1 VRPQQ
6 PPAQAPQSQQPPAQ
20 AAPAATPPAAAPP
33 PPQQP
38 RDSSQFIRQPGQG
51 PTRTIQDL
59 RQERQQVQQGNTTI
73 IREGDRTIVRQ
84 CDRTIIRHEESERFA
99 VGARNVRTERR
110 GNETFSIIVRPNGEQ
125 ITSVTDLNGR
135 LIRRTRRDPNGR
147 EIVIIDESFA
157 GPRRDDYVLS
167 VPPPRVVLPPDRI
180 YVELDRAP
188 PQRIYETL
196 IAPPFERFE
205 GRYTIGQ
212 VRYNASLRMLM
223 PRIDLDINFDTGSWS
238 LTPDQV
244 EKLSVIADAINR
256 AIQRNP
262 REVFLVE
269 GHTDAV
275 GTDEDNLSLSD
286 RRAESVAVALTQQ
299 FGVPPENMVTQGYGE
314 EELKVPTT
322 AAERAN
328 RRVAVRRVTPL
339 LDGYAAR

>member
-1 VRPQQ
+1 
-6 PPAQAPQSQQPPAQ
+6 
-20 AAPAATPPAAAPP
+20 
-33 PPQQP
+33 
-38 RDSSQFIRQPGQG
+38 
-51 PTRTIQDL
+51 
-59 RQERQQVQQGNTTI
+59 
-73 IREGDRTIVRQ
+73 
-84 CDRTIIRHEESERFA
+84 
-99 VGARNVRTERR
+99 
-110 GNETFSIIVRPNGEQ
+110 
-125 ITSVTDLNGR
+125 
-135 LIRRTRRDPNGR
+135 
-147 EIVIIDESFA
+147 VIIDESFA